1 MPNSSDDA
9 SVAIVYSTQ
18 STGRKFAQRC
28 QITFTRHR
36 ANFIVAAIAAR
47 STGQEV
53 IQKRCASS
61 WRRYWKIQT
70 IQMADKG
77 YHFENFR
84 HFRSF

>member
-1 MPNSSDDA
+1 VPDY
-9 SVAIVYSTQ
+9 IYQTQ
-18 STGRKFAQRC
+18 SQFHRC
-28 QITFTRHR
+28 CDCGK
-36 ANFIVAAIAAR
+36 VYW
-47 STGQEV
+47 SGS
-53 IQKRCASS
+53 ASS